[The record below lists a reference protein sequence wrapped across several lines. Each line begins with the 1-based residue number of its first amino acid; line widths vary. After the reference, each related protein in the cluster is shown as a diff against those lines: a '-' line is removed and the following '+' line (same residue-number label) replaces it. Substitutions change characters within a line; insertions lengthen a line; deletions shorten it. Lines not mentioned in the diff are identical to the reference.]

1 MTVRSSRPAGR
12 ISIRRLRQE
21 MSKRQGRLSVTQ
33 HLLGAAA
40 TALLLSN
47 APAFAED
54 DMPMTYPDTRQTDT
68 EELHF
73 GVTVADPFRWL
84 ENDPRQDDEVAQW
97 IAAQN
102 AVSTPYL
109 EGLSGRDVF
118 HRRLTAM
125 FDHETLTP
133 PVERGGLYFFT
144 RNGGLDNQAQLL
156 VREGADGANRI
167 LIDPNTWSEDGTVA
181 LAEWAASPDGTF
193 VAFAM
198 QDSGSDWRTIRV
210 INTST
215 GEILDD
221 TVEWARFTTIAWHPD
236 GSGFYYSR
244 FPEPEAGAAFSA
256 GVEGHAVYFH
266 RLGSHQS
273 EDQLIH
279 AATAGQALLHS
290 VDVTPDG
297 RYLIVYTSALTG
309 GVAVTVTDLSSADP
323 APDTIIES
331 YDDRWLLLGNVG
343 TKLFFATQKDAP
355 RGRIVTMDLSEAQ
368 PEFSE
373 MIPERPDAVLREGGS
388 AMLGD
393 RLLLSYTIDVQSQAE
408 LYNLD
413 GTFEG
418 TVPLPGPGS
427 TGIVRGRPGAN
438 EAFFAF
444 TSFDAPLT
452 VLRLDVDA
460 NRTTVWAEPEIA
472 TDLDTITVEPHFYTS
487 QDGTRVPLFVVRR
500 KDIDGPAPTMLN
512 AYGGFAI
519 SMVPHFSPAAMAWVE
534 QGGVYAVAN
543 IRGGGEYGQAWHHAG
558 RRANKQNVFDDF
570 IAAGE
575 YLINQGIT
583 PADGL
588 AIHGESNGGLLIGA
602 VVNQRPDLFAAA
614 LPGVGVLDMLRFDRF
629 TSGATWVEE
638 FGSPAV
644 EEEFQTLLSY
654 SPLHT
659 IREGARYPAILVTTA
674 DTDNR
679 VVPAHSFKYT
689 ATLQAADIGN
699 RPHLLRVETRAGH
712 GTGKPTN
719 MVIAEFS
726 DMWAFAA
733 HWTGLEVSPGCRCNH
748 LPSSTKY

>member
-1 MTVRSSRPAGR
+1 MTARNSRPAGR

-21 MSKRQGRLSVTQ
+21 MPERQGRLSVTQ

-54 DMPMTYPDTRQTDT
+54 NMPMTYPDTRQTDT
-68 EELHF
+68 EEVHF

-102 AVSTPYL
+102 AVSAPYL
-109 EGLSGRDVF
+109 EGLCGRDVF

-133 PVERGGLYFFT
+133 PIERGGLYFFT
-144 RNGGLDNQAQLL
+144 RSGGLDNQAQLL
-156 VREGADGANRI
+156 VRDSADGANRI

-181 LAEWAASPDGTF
+181 LTEWAVSGDGAF

-198 QDSGSDWRTIRV
+198 QDGGSDWRTIRV
-210 INTST
+210 MDVAT
-215 GEILDD
+215 GEMLED

-256 GVEGHAVYFH
+256 SIEGHAVYYH
-266 RLGSHQS
+266 RLGTDQS
-273 EDQLIH
+273 EDRLIH
-279 AATAGQALLHS
+279 APTPGQALLHT

-323 APDTIIES
+323 ASDTIIES

-343 TKLFFATQKDAP
+343 TNLFFATQKDAP
-355 RGRIVTMDLSEAQ
+355 RGRVVTIDLAEPQPELSEL
-368 PEFSE
+368 
-373 MIPERPDAVLREGGS
+373 IPERPDAVLREGGS
-388 AMLGD
+388 AMVGD
-393 RLLLSYTIDVQSQAE
+393 RILLSYTADVQSQAD
-408 LYNLD
+408 LYRLD
-413 GTFEG
+413 GTLAG
-418 TVPLPGPGS
+418 TVALPGPGS
-427 TGIVRGRPGAN
+427 TGLVQGRPGEN

-444 TSFDAPLT
+444 TSYDAPLT
-452 VLRLDVDA
+452 VLRLDVAA
-460 NRTTVWAEPEIA
+460 NDTTVWAEPEIA
-472 TDLDTITVEPHFYTS
+472 VDLETIRVEPHVYTS
-487 QDGTRVPLFVVRR
+487 KDGTRVPLFVVRR
-500 KDIDGPAPTMLN
+500 TDVDGPAPTMLN
-512 AYGGFAI
+512 AYGGFGI

-534 QGGVYAVAN
+534 KGGVYAVAN

-558 RRANKQNVFDDF
+558 RRGNKQNVFDDF

-575 YLINQGIT
+575 YLIEQDIT
-583 PADGL
+583 LSDGL

-659 IREGARYPAILVTTA
+659 IREGARYPAILVTTS

-679 VVPAHSFKYT
+679 VVPAHSFKYV

-699 RPHLLRVETRAGH
+699 SPHLLRVETRAGH
-712 GTGKPTN
+712 GAGKPTA
-719 MVIAEFS
+719 MVIEEFS

-733 HWTGLEVSPGCRCNH
+733 HWTGLEV
-748 LPSSTKY
+748 KEFD

>member
-1 MTVRSSRPAGR
+1 
-12 ISIRRLRQE
+12 
-21 MSKRQGRLSVTQ
+21 
-33 HLLGAAA
+33 
-40 TALLLSN
+40 
-47 APAFAED
+47 
-54 DMPMTYPDTRQTDT
+54 MTYPETRQTDT
-68 EELHF
+68 EEVHF

-84 ENDPRQDDEVAQW
+84 ENDPRRDAEVARW
-97 IAAQN
+97 IEAQN
-102 AVSTPYL
+102 AVSAPYL

-156 VREGADGANRI
+156 VRDSVDGASRV
-167 LIDPNTWSEDGTVA
+167 LIDPNTWSDDGTVA
-181 LAEWAASPDGTF
+181 LAEWAASADGAF

-198 QDSGSDWRTIRV
+198 QDGGSDWRTIRV
-210 INTST
+210 MDIST

-221 TVEWARFTTIAWHPD
+221 EVDWARFTAIAWHPD

-244 FPEPEAGAAFSA
+244 FPEPKAAENFNAS
-256 GVEGHAVYFH
+256 VEGHAVYFH
-266 RLGSHQS
+266 RIGSPQS
-273 EDQLIH
+273 EDRLVH
-279 AATAGQALLHS
+279 APSPGQSLLHT

-297 RYLIVYTSALTG
+297 RYLVVYTSALTG
-309 GVAVTVTDLSSADP
+309 GVALTVTDLATGDA
-323 APDTIIES
+323 APQTIVES
-331 YDDRWLLLGNVG
+331 YDDSWVLLGNIG
-343 TKLFFATQKDAP
+343 TEMFFATQKDAP
-355 RGRIVTMDLSEAQ
+355 RGRVVTIDLSEAQ

-373 MIPERPDAVLREGGS
+373 LIPERSDAVLREGGS
-388 AMLGD
+388 ALLGD
-393 RLLLSYTIDVQSQAE
+393 RILLSYTKNVQSQAE
-408 LYNLD
+408 LYRPD
-413 GTFEG
+413 GTLDG
-418 TVPLPGPGS
+418 TVPLPGPG
-427 TGIVRGRPGAN
+427 TTAIVRGRPGEN

-444 TSFDAPLT
+444 TSYDAPLT
-452 VLRLDVDA
+452 VLRLDVDTR
-460 NRTTVWAEPEIA
+460 RTTVWAEPKIA
-472 TDLDTITVEPHFYTS
+472 VDLDTIMVESHFYTS
-487 QDGTRVPLFVVRR
+487 KDGTRVPLFVVRR
-500 KDIDGPAPTMLN
+500 DDVDSAAPTMLN
-512 AYGGFAI
+512 AYGGFGI
-519 SMVPHFSPAAMAWVE
+519 SMVPNFSPAAMAWVA

-575 YLINQGIT
+575 YLIDQDIT
-583 PADGL
+583 SSDGL
-588 AIHGESNGGLLIGA
+588 AIHGESNGGLLVGA

-638 FGSPAV
+638 FGSPSV
-644 EEEFQTLLSY
+644 EEDFHNLLSY

-659 IREGARYPAILVTTA
+659 IREGADYPAILVTTA

-689 ATLQAADIGN
+689 AALQAADIGN

-712 GTGKPTN
+712 GAGKPTA
-719 MVIAEFS
+719 MVIDEFS

-733 HWTGLEVSPGCRCNH
+733 HWTGLEV
-748 LPSSTKY
+748 TDAE